1 VNTYSNLFKYHTIEC
16 PIKPNDNKMKK
27 GFCKIVAAL
36 LASVVLF
43 SSCAS
48 STMIQSNPSEAKVY
62 LDGESVGSTPYTMRD
77 TKIVGSTTTV
87 VLKKEGYE
95 DFVTSI
101 SRNEEVDAGAIIG
114 GIFLL
119 FPFLWTMK
127 YKPIHNYDLVLKKE

>member
-1 VNTYSNLFKYHTIEC
+1 
-16 PIKPNDNKMKK
+16 MKK

-48 STMIQSNPSEAKVY
+48 TTMIQSNPSEAKVY

>member
-1 VNTYSNLFKYHTIEC
+1 
-16 PIKPNDNKMKK
+16 MKK

-127 YKPIHNYDLVLKKE
+127 YKPIHNYELVLQNE